1 MTQKRKR
8 KLFLGVNPIG
18 GPVLKSRRLARI
30 ITSKFHNIQNSI
42 HLLSVSKQETNV
54 SNCPDMGDTSDL
66 QNGDIEA
73 KINALNE
80 QLTRLGGR
88 NRYQEASIISTN
100 HFKTSR
106 SETVFNI

>member
-54 SNCPDMGDTSDL
+54 SNL

-88 NRYQEASIISTN
+88 SRYQEASIISTN

-106 SETVFNI
+106 SETVLNI